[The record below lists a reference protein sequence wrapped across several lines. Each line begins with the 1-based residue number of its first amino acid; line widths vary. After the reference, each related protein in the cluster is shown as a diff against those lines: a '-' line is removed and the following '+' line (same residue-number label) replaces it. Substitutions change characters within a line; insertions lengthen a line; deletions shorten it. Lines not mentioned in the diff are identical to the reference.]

1 MKKPR
6 KPFLNL
12 EDARIKLTDN
22 EAKDK
27 LKSPDFYP
35 CPKCNGRKG
44 EYDKYPAAYESPS
57 FYNCHD
63 CEGKGSCT
71 KLTFECY
78 FNAMISKWKNEIAYY
93 YEIETLVED
102 ALKKLTKE
110 EVEAL
115 KKWWEFSL

>member
-22 EAKDK
+22 SVKDK
-27 LKSPDFYP
+27 LKDPNFYP

-44 EYDKYPAAYESPS
+44 EYDQYPAAYESNS
-57 FYNCHD
+57 FYSCHD
-63 CEGKGSCT
+63 CEGKGSCI
-71 KLTFECY
+71 KATFECY
-78 FNAMISKWKNEIAYY
+78 FNAVIHKWKDEIAYY

-102 ALKKLTKE
+102 AVKKLTKDE
-110 EVEAL
+110 IEAL
-115 KKWWEFSL
+115 KKWWGFSL